1 MGKQPVSEPGPGQG
15 IRGAAAQPE
24 AAEHFHPSYH
34 AAADP
39 SRPALIVASS
49 GQVISYGELEQ
60 RTNRVAQ
67 FFRRHGLLRGDV
79 VAICL
84 ENHPRYLEIIWGAQR
99 AGLVYVPVSCRLT
112 AAELNYIVTDSGA
125 RILVSSAS
133 AAQPLDEA
141 NAGVEVWL
149 LDIGTGAASDLD
161 WALSLEASER
171 IADENP
177 GIDMPY
183 SSGTTGKPKGI
194 RRVLPAPGPLGVA
207 DSLIRIARG
216 LYGFGPDTVYLS
228 PAPLYHA
235 APLRW
240 SMTVQ
245 AVGGTV
251 VLMDKFDPAGA
262 LRAMARHRVTHSQWV
277 PTHFVRLL
285 ELPPEERS
293 MHDLRAH
300 RVAIH
305 AAAPCPIEVKRAMID
320 WWGPIVYEYY
330 ASSEGVGFTAV
341 NTADWL
347 ERPGTVG
354 RPVHGIIHVLDDQG
368 RELPPGDDGVIFFE
382 TPTQVSYH
390 NDPARTDEARGPNGW
405 FTLDDIGHVDADGYL
420 YLTDRRTFMIISGG
434 VNIYPQEIENRLM
447 VHPKVADVAVIG
459 VPDPVMGESVLAVV
473 ELQSGQAPASDLT
486 AELEAWCREALS
498 GVKVP
503 RKWDFVAQLP
513 REPTGKLKKGEIR
526 KAYLSSAAAAN
537 T

>member
-1 MGKQPVSEPGPGQG
+1 MPDPS
-15 IRGAAAQPE
+15 ADAQPAIE
-24 AAEHFHPSYH
+24 ALFHPSLH
-34 AAADP
+34 ARTAPD
-39 SRPALIVASS
+39 RPALIVAAT
-49 GQVISYGELEQ
+49 GQTISYAELDQ
-60 RTNRVAQ
+60 RSNRIAR
-67 FFRRHGLLRGDV
+67 FFRARGMVRGDV

-84 ENHPRYLEIIWGAQR
+84 ENHPRYLEIVWGAQR

-112 AAELNYIVTDSGA
+112 AAELTYILGDSGA
-125 RILVSSAS
+125 RILIAS
-133 AAQPLDEA
+133 AATVPSPDDA
-141 NAGVEVWL
+141 TPGVELWL
-149 LDIGTGAASDLD
+149 LDVETGAAPDLD
-161 WALSLEASER
+161 WA
-171 IADENP
+171 IARETADPIPDENP

-251 VLMDKFDPAGA
+251 VLMEKFDPAEA
-262 LRAMARHRVTHSQWV
+262 LRAIAAHGVTHSQWV

-285 ELPPEERS
+285 DLPPAERRA
-293 MHDLRAH
+293 HDLSTH
-300 RVAIH
+300 RVAVH

-320 WWGPIVYEYY
+320 WWGPIVHEYY

-341 NTADWL
+341 SPQEWL

-354 RPVHGIIHVLDDQG
+354 RPVHGIVHVLDEDG
-368 RELPPGDDGVIFFE
+368 RELPPGEDGVIYFE

-390 NDPARTDEARGPNGW
+390 NDPARTDEALGPNGW
-405 FTLDDIGHVDADGYL
+405 FTLDDVGHVDADGYL

-434 VNIYPQEIENRLM
+434 VNIYPQEIENRLL
-447 VHPKVADVAVIG
+447 VHPKVAEAAVIG
-459 VPDPVMGESVLAVV
+459 IPDPVMGELVLAVIQPKPGFAV
-473 ELQSGQAPASDLT
+473 GPHLS
-486 AELEAWCREALS
+486 AELEAWCRETLS
-498 GVKVP
+498 GVKIP
-503 RKWDFVAQLP
+503 RRWDYVAELP
-513 REPTGKLKKGEIR
+513 REPTGKLRKGEIR
-526 KAYLSSAAAAN
+526 KAYLHPAAEPN
-537 T
+537 SGNPEI